1 MKVLIADDSPISRTL
16 LRSALQRWGYEVVVA
31 EDGEQAWAALS
42 GEDAPTLA
50 VLDWMMPGMTG
61 PEVCRKVRELGRE
74 PYTYILLLTSKN
86 TKSETVEGLEAG
98 ADDYVV
104 KPFHDHELQVRLRA
118 GKRIIDLQMELL
130 DAREELRD
138 RANKDLLTM
147 LPNRS
152 AIQGL
157 LEQELSRC
165 HREGR
170 TVGVILLDLDH
181 FKRVN
186 DTLGHLAGD
195 TVLRE
200 TAGRFRANM
209 RTYDRIGR
217 YGGEEFLV
225 VLPNCDLEQAAH
237 QAERLRSRLDQQ
249 PVFVDGTQL
258 NVTASFGVTVSDG
271 RERSPEELIRIADEA
286 LYRAKANGRNCVE
299 GLIIEERPR
308 VAGEAVGAPV
318 ARGAVRKSQA
328 GRGSS
333 ASSAVD

>member
-1 MKVLIADDSPISRTL
+1 MKVLIADDEPIMRKL

-31 EDGEQAWAALS
+31 ENGDQAWAVLS
-42 GEDAPTLA
+42 GDDAPMLA
-50 VLDWMMPGMTG
+50 VLDWMMPPGITG
-61 PEVCRKVRELGRE
+61 PEICRKVRELGRE

-86 TKSETVEGLEAG
+86 TTSETVEGMEAG

-118 GKRIIDLQMELL
+118 GKRIIDLQTELL
-130 DAREELRD
+130 EAREELRD

-152 AIQGL
+152 AIQEL
-157 LEQELSRC
+157 LGQELSRC

-170 TVGVILLDLDH
+170 NVGVILLDLDH
-181 FKRVN
+181 FKRIN

-200 TAGRFRANM
+200 TAARFRANM

-225 VLPNCDLEQAAH
+225 VLPNCELEQASH
-237 QAERLRSRLDQQ
+237 QAERLRAKLDQQ
-249 PVFVDGTQL
+249 SIFVDGTQL
-258 NVTASFGVTVSDG
+258 HVTASFGVTVSDG
-271 RERSPEELIRIADEA
+271 CERSPEVLIRVADEA
-286 LYRAKANGRNCVE
+286 LYRAKANGRNFVE
-299 GLIIEERPR
+299 CLTIENSR
-308 VAGEAVGAPV
+308 VASGVEL
-318 ARGAVRKSQA
+318 
-328 GRGSS
+328 
-333 ASSAVD
+333 